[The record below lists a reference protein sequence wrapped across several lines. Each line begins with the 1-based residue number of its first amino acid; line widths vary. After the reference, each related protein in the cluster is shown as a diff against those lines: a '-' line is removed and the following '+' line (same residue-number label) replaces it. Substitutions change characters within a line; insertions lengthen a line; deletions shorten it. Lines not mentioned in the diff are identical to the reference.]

1 MSFYITHAL
10 LIWTW
15 FLRNQFWR
23 TWVFVY
29 FKLDFYCLVRLK
41 KRSLKYVDKK
51 SSLST
56 LFFKLDFS
64 KIKCRSTQQ
73 YFWTKSANCLRYFL
87 KKMPH
92 HMTIVYDLEEVN
104 PQRQWT
110 SAKEGRKERGKKE
123 RTLENEDIKCV
134 DALILSW

>member
-1 MSFYITHAL
+1 MYEFRQAKPYCYL
-10 LIWTW
+10 ELINLEKSSSMNLIFSAFRTW
-15 FLRNQFWR
+15 FLQIKNPVFQ
-23 TWVFVY
+23 TW
-29 FKLDFYCLVRLK
+29 
-41 KRSLKYVDKK
+41 
-51 SSLST
+51 
-56 LFFKLDFS
+56 FFKLDFS
-64 KIKCRSTQQ
+64 KIKYRSTQQ

-110 SAKEGRKERGKKE
+110 SAKEGKKEGKKE

-134 DALILSW
+134 DALISSW